1 MPFAA
6 HMAVVHLS
14 LQSLLY
20 ATEKVRIAAWDSTEL
35 KPKQVI
41 PAISRELKV
50 AYKRPTL
57 DMFVKEQKLEEMAYI
72 EKGAVT
78 MEGMGGEQIPLEK
91 ADIVIMNP
99 PFTRQQRIPK
109 EYKRILAKRFSDE
122 SLYVHGQM
130 GYHGY
135 FILLADHFLK
145 NEGRLTLVLPA
156 SVLNA
161 DGFLKIR
168 EFLTTHYHIEH
179 IITTWQRAAF
189 SENAQFREI
198 LLVAKKKETGVPT
211 NAICT
216 VTELKSLPCDLEEA
230 KKIAEK
236 IKNISKI
243 EEHGIVYDDENMQ
256 GSLFTT
262 DELKNLLKTC
272 LNS

>member
-1 MPFAA
+1 
-6 HMAVVHLS
+6 LS

-122 SLYVHGQM
+122 VHMFTDKWGIM
-130 GYHGY
+130 VISY
-135 FILLADHFLK
+135 FLPIIFLK
-145 NEGRLTLVLPA
+145 TKKVNFGPSSERTKCGR
-156 SVLNA
+156 
-161 DGFLKIR
+161 
-168 EFLTTHYHIEH
+168 
-179 IITTWQRAAF
+179 F
-189 SENAQFREI
+189 SENKRI
-198 LLVAKKKETGVPT
+198 SNHPLSHRTYYNHMAK
-211 NAICT
+211 
-216 VTELKSLPCDLEEA
+216 SR
-230 KKIAEK
+230 
-236 IKNISKI
+236 
-243 EEHGIVYDDENMQ
+243 
-256 GSLFTT
+256 F
-262 DELKNLLKTC
+262 
-272 LNS
+272 